1 MLHLQ
6 ERLIS
11 LYDEISSNSLKSF
24 IQNNDFVACSRM
36 INREKE
42 GNWEKG
48 ILVWLR
54 VTILNM
60 GLHNEVSA
68 LLI

>member
-24 IQNNDFVACSRM
+24 IQNNDFVASSRM

-60 GLHNEVSA
+60 GLHNEVRA